1 MKYRMR
7 KNISVNED
15 GHIMRA
21 ISENGLDTMIADT
34 YDAGSHTE
42 VDIKTRTKIFN
53 SGDTKKKMSTRR
65 SFDNSKNF
73 KKREMTNIGI
83 VVDQGTTIDT
93 SKASDGEYKNSKCV
107 NLSGQELKSA
117 KVSRAMRM
125 YMNKFGIK

>member
-93 SKASDGEYKNSKCV
+93 SKASDGELKNTKCV
-107 NLSGQELKSA
+107 NLSAREIKDA
-117 KVSRAMRM
+117 IVSRNIRRLLALRSAS
-125 YMNKFGIK
+125 

>member
-1 MKYRMR
+1 MKYRIR

-42 VDIKTRTKIFN
+42 VDIKTRTKIFS

-83 VVDQGTTIDT
+83 VVEHGTIIDT
-93 SKASDGEYKNSKCV
+93 SKASDGEYKNSSCV
-107 NLSGQELKSA
+107 NLSGQEFKSA